1 MEPVEHSFPALESPQ
16 AGRSPHHSP
25 LAPGLGAKASTPP
38 TTPPFKAASHITMRS
53 SLIATGLRSLR
64 AECSRPAVFHASW
77 TAVSRPASRR
87 SAVEQARGGAT
98 LVDTTS
104 ATTHDQIDALETV
117 ARQVDAASIL
127 KAAVRAAGP
136 RQNWTR
142 EEIASIYYQPLLELA
157 HQAGVLHRRFHHPGK
172 VQLCTLMNIKTGGC
186 TEDCSYCAQA
196 TRYQKGTGLQ
206 AKRVETVESVL
217 AAAKTAKE
225 NGSTRFCMGA
235 AWRDMRGRKNS
246 LKNITDMVKGVKAMG
261 MEVCVTLG
269 MIDDEQA
276 RQLKDAGLT
285 AYNHN
290 VDTSRE
296 FYPNVIT
303 TRSYDERLK
312 TLSHVR
318 DAGINVCSGG
328 ILGLGEASEDRIGLL
343 HTVSTLPSHPESFP
357 VNALVPIKGTPLGD
371 TTPLAF
377 TSMLRTIAT
386 ARLIMPATII
396 RIAAGR
402 KTMSEE
408 KQALCFMAGA
418 NAIFT
423 GEKMLTT
430 ECNGWDEDSALFGRW
445 GLEPMKSFER
455 KAVEGAEAA

>member
-1 MEPVEHSFPALESPQ
+1 M
-16 AGRSPHHSP
+16 
-25 LAPGLGAKASTPP
+25 
-38 TTPPFKAASHITMRS
+38 
-53 SLIATGLRSLR
+53 
-64 AECSRPAVFHASW
+64 
-77 TAVSRPASRR
+77 
-87 SAVEQARGGAT
+87 
-98 LVDTTS
+98 
-104 ATTHDQIDALETV
+104 
-117 ARQVDAASIL
+117 
-127 KAAVRAAGP
+127 
-136 RQNWTR
+136 
-142 EEIASIYYQPLLELA
+142 
-157 HQAGVLHRRFHHPGK
+157 HRRFHSPGE

-196 TRYQKGTGLQ
+196 TRYQKGTGLE
-206 AKRVETVESVL
+206 AKRVESVESVL
-217 AAAKTAKE
+217 AAARQARD

-235 AWRDMRGRKNS
+235 AWRDMRGRKTS
-246 LKNITDMVKGVKAMG
+246 LKNITEMVKGVRAMG

-269 MIDDEQA
+269 MIDDKQA
-276 RQLKDAGLT
+276 KELKEAGLT

-296 FYPNVIT
+296 FYPSVIT
-303 TRSYDERLK
+303 TRTYDERLQ
-312 TLSHVR
+312 TLGHVR

-328 ILGLGEASEDRIGLL
+328 ILGLGESSEDRVGLL

-371 TTPLAF
+371 TTPIAF

-386 ARLIMPATII
+386 ARILMPATII

-408 KQALCFMAGA
+408 KQAMCFMAGA

-430 ECNGWDEDSALFGRW
+430 DCNGWDEDSAMFGRW
-445 GLEPMKSFER
+445 GLSPMKSFDKTPA
-455 KAVEGAEAA
+455 KAGDVDARQ

>member
-1 MEPVEHSFPALESPQ
+1 
-16 AGRSPHHSP
+16 
-25 LAPGLGAKASTPP
+25 
-38 TTPPFKAASHITMRS
+38 MRS
-53 SLIATGLRSLR
+53 SLIATGLGSLR
-64 AECSRPAVFHASW
+64 AAGARPALFHAPW
-77 TAVSRPASRR
+77 AAISRPASRR

-98 LVDTTS
+98 LVDTPT
-104 ATTHDQIDALETV
+104 ATTHDQIDALETA
-117 ARQVDAASIL
+117 ARQVDATSIL
-127 KAAVRAAGP
+127 KAAVRATAP

-142 EEIASIYYQPLLELA
+142 EEIAAIYYQPLLELA

-246 LKNITDMVKGVKAMG
+246 LKNITDMVKGVKAMD

-328 ILGLGEASEDRIGLL
+328 ILGLGESSEDRIGLL

-445 GLEPMKSFER
+445 GLEPMKSFEK
-455 KAVEGAEAA
+455 KAVEGVEAA

>member
-1 MEPVEHSFPALESPQ
+1 
-16 AGRSPHHSP
+16 
-25 LAPGLGAKASTPP
+25 
-38 TTPPFKAASHITMRS
+38 MRS
-53 SLIATGLRSLR
+53 SVVASGLGSLR
-64 AECSRPAVFHASW
+64 I
-77 TAVSRPASRR
+77 R
-87 SAVEQARGGAT
+87 SAGARSVTSFQAPRMVAGSGFRHPSSLLLSSSWPSLGQARSGAT
-98 LVDTTS
+98 LVDTPT
-104 ATTHDQIDALETV
+104 ATTHDELDAVEK
-117 ARQVDAASIL
+117 AAGQANAAQIL
-127 KAAVRAAGP
+127 KDAVSAAGP

-142 EEIASIYYQPLLELA
+142 DEIAAIYYQPLLELA
-157 HQAGVLHRRFHHPGK
+157 HQASLLHRRFHTPGK

-217 AAAKTAKE
+217 AAARTAKE

-246 LKNITDMVKGVKAMG
+246 LRNITDMVKGVKAMG

-276 RQLKDAGLT
+276 RQLKQAGLT

-303 TRSYDERLK
+303 TRSYDDRLR
-312 TLSHVR
+312 TLRHVR
-318 DAGINVCSGG
+318 DAGISVCSGG
-328 ILGLGEASEDRIGLL
+328 ILGLGESSEDRIGLL
-343 HTVSTLPSHPESFP
+343 HTVATLPAHPESFP

-371 TTPLAF
+371 TTPVAF
-377 TSMLRTIAT
+377 TSVLRTVAT
-386 ARLIMPATII
+386 ARLVMPGTVI

-430 ECNGWDEDSALFGRW
+430 ECNGWDEDSAMFGRW
-445 GLEPMKSFER
+445 GLSPMKSFEKR
-455 KAVEGAEAA
+455 VAGEGGGQ